1 MIAYNFIWVIAGCA
15 LIGAGASLVG
25 TFAFLR
31 KKSLVGDAVAH
42 ALLPGVVLAFMLFG
56 QKSLWVL
63 FPGAL
68 VAGWLSL
75 LSIEAITTYSRI
87 KSDTAIAIV
96 LSVFFAI
103 GIVLLTHIQQGQYGN
118 QSGLDAFLFGKA
130 AAMLPRDIYLFFAVD
145 AIIIFL
151 VLLFYPYFKLYS
163 FDPEYASSVGLPV
176 NWLSFLLST
185 LTVLAVATG
194 IQAVGVVLMAALII
208 TPAAAARFLA
218 GRLSHM
224 LGWALFFGMTGAV
237 GGVLISYAAPSMPT
251 GPWIVVLLSIMAI
264 LTFIFAPGKGLYNRY
279 LIRSGHQKKIT
290 DENIVKAL
298 YHLADREGKKQVS
311 ITELTASRRF
321 EGSKLETALKR
332 LIKNNLIQKNEK
344 SIELTDKG
352 FDEGARVVRLHRLWE
367 LYLNVRMNIAED
379 HVHHDAEAIEHI
391 ITPKLEAELIK
402 ELNYPQTDPHAS
414 EIPGINKNRSH
425 D

>member
-1 MIAYNFIWVIAGCA
+1 LISYNFIWVIAGCA

-68 VAGWLSL
+68 IAGWLSL

-145 AIIIFL
+145 TVIIFL
-151 VLLFYPYFKLYS
+151 VLLFYPYLKLYA

-176 NWLSFLLST
+176 KWLSFLLST

-218 GRLSHM
+218 GRLSQM
-224 LGWALFFGMTGAV
+224 LVWALIFGMTGAV
-237 GGVLISYAAPSMPT
+237 GGVLISYSAPSMPT

-298 YHLADREGKKQVS
+298 YHLSNRGGKKRVS

-321 EGSKLETALKR
+321 EGSKLEAGIKR
-332 LIKNNLIQKNEK
+332 LLKNNLIQRTGNK
-344 SIELTDKG
+344 IELTEKG
-352 FDEGARVVRLHRLWE
+352 FQEGARVVRLHRLWE

-402 ELNYPQTDPHAS
+402 ELNYPVTDPHES
-414 EIPGINKNRSH
+414 EIPGIYQNRSN